1 MFLSGCKQNEIMNIN
16 TTIDYV
22 FPFELERYLGVW
34 YEIAR
39 FDHSFE
45 RGLQGTT
52 ATYTLRKDGKIEV
65 LNQGFK
71 ESLNGERKVAVGKAK
86 IPDPNDPRRLKVSF
100 FWFFYADYFILELS
114 EDYQYALIGSKSDQY
129 LWILSRK
136 PQLDDHT
143 RTFLLQRITL
153 RGYNPEKLI
162 WVDQPDLNK

>member
-1 MFLSGCKQNEIMNIN
+1 MFFSGCKQNEIMDIN
-16 TTIDYV
+16 TTIDYD
-22 FPFELERYLGVW
+22 FPFELERYLGTW

-52 ATYTLRKDGKIEV
+52 ATYTLRNDGKIEV

-71 ESLNGERKVAVGKAK
+71 GSLNGERKVAVGKAK
-86 IPDPNDPRRLKVSF
+86 IPDLNDPRRLKVSF
-100 FWFFYADYFILELS
+100 FWFFYADYFILELGQ
-114 EDYQYALIGSKSDQY
+114 DYQYALIGSKSDRY

-143 RTFLLQRITL
+143 RTFLLQRIIL